1 MIDVPRDDEIAL
13 LSVDDIGVYLA
24 ALGWRQQPG
33 LADVSDLWLPPRETP
48 PGRFW
53 RSGID
58 DLVLPRSSAVL
69 DYSRR
74 IAEAVGILAF
84 VEQRPASAILR
95 DILTARAD
103 IVRFKRPSASPEGS
117 IPLADGLTL
126 VDQAL
131 DMMTAAAS
139 SAVTARRVVPSRRA
153 LLTQQYLQ
161 RVRLGQTEK
170 SSYVITVISPIK
182 RLDAEEP
189 TLFHETEESFPRR
202 VTRTLSSGLLALAQA
217 TEQVRR
223 DGDFRIFD
231 EVVPAGVSAN
241 LCESVARLIRSP
253 ERESAIHI
261 QVDWATVQPRP
272 ERVSQVSFEP
282 DIEPY
287 LNEAARRFR
296 AAEPLEGTLLTGIVV
311 RLQRGRDQLEGRI
324 TVSCVVDGALRQ
336 LSVPL
341 GLADYQSA
349 VEAHRERKGVMLR
362 ADVSR
367 EGRGYVATNV
377 REFRIV

>member
-1 MIDVPRDDEIAL
+1 VIEVPSDEDVAL
-13 LSVDDIGVYLA
+13 VSVEDIGAYLT
-24 ALGWRQQPG
+24 ALGWRQRPG
-33 LADVSDLWLPPRETP
+33 LAGISDLWLPPREAP
-48 PGRFW
+48 RGRVW
-53 RSGID
+53 RAGLD
-58 DLVLPRSSAVL
+58 DLVLPRDRGVL

-74 IAEAVGILAF
+74 VAEAIGILAF
-84 VEQRPASAILR
+84 VEQRPATMVLR
-95 DILTARAD
+95 DILMARAD
-103 IVRFKRPSASPEGS
+103 VIRFKRPSASPEGS

-139 SAVTARRVVPSRRA
+139 SAVAARRVIPSRRP

-170 SSYVITVISPIK
+170 SSYVITIISPLE
-182 RLDAEEP
+182 RLEGEEA
-189 TLFHETEESFPRR
+189 TLFHEMEETFPRR
-202 VTRTLSSGLLALAQA
+202 VTRTLTAGLEALAHA

-223 DGDFRIFD
+223 DGDFRVFD
-231 EVVPAGVSAN
+231 EVVRVGVSAN

-253 ERESAIHI
+253 EREAAVHI
-261 QVDWATVQPRP
+261 QVDWAAVRPQP
-272 ERVSQVSFEP
+272 EVASQVSFEP
-282 DIEPY
+282 DVEPY
-287 LNEAARRFR
+287 LNEAAKRFR
-296 AAEPLEGTLLTGIVV
+296 AAEPLEGTILTGVVV

-341 GLADYQSA
+341 GLADYQNA
-349 VEAHRERKGVMLR
+349 VDAHRERRGVMFR

-377 REFRIV
+377 REFRVV